1 MSTSTGCISREC
13 EQGMKADIWA
23 QLRPTM
29 AALEAKKAYHL
40 VALDVSKQTSIAD
53 AFVICSAGSE
63 RHAQAVAEEVERSL
77 REIGVRPLAVEGFT
91 HGTWILL
98 DYVDL
103 VIHLFIAPLREF
115 YDLEGLWVE
124 AARLPVTK
132 FTSNQLQEQPR
143 P

>member
-1 MSTSTGCISREC
+1 MSTSTGCISGEC

-40 VALDVSKQTSIAD
+40 VALDVSKKTSIAD

-98 DYVDL
+98 DYVD
-103 VIHLFIAPLREF
+103 FIVHVFQEERREYYALERLWGDATEITSILLAP
-115 YDLEGLWVE
+115 V
-124 AARLPVTK
+124 P
-132 FTSNQLQEQPR
+132 
-143 P
+143 